1 MLPCWRDALL
11 RRPWALWL
19 ALLLA
24 VVSALGP
31 TLSHG
36 LAAGHGGAMALQD
49 ICISNGP
56 DRLAD
61 AGPAS
66 VTGVTGEPAGWRP

>member
-1 MLPCWRDALL
+1 MLPCWRDARL

-24 VVSALGP
+24 VVSALAP
-31 TLSHG
+31 SLSHG

-49 ICISNGP
+49 I
-56 DRLAD
+56 
-61 AGPAS
+61 S